1 MCPQFGVWT
10 DGPMNAN
17 VFCKS
22 SGVDQDDACENDP
35 CSENAICID
44 QFEVLKSDLKLEFQ
58 IYLVSLLPP

>member
-1 MCPQFGVWT
+1 
-10 DGPMNAN
+10 MNAN

-44 QFEVLKSDLKLEFQ
+44 QFEVLISNLKLEFQ
-58 IYLVSLLPP
+58 IYLVGLLSP

>member
-1 MCPQFGVWT
+1 MSGGGFSYVAKNSEDSVCPQFGVWT

-44 QFEVLKSDLKLEFQ
+44 QFEV
-58 IYLVSLLPP
+58 